1 MKIATN
7 QYFMKL
13 GRHLADQQA
22 DIATLQAK
30 LATGDTMVTPGSEPR
45 IAARSLELNSIIEK
59 QQGFLDNLS
68 RLDGRLMQEESV
80 VTTMRTLVTR
90 MQELTIRAAS
100 DTYSGSDR
108 AAMAVELQGYRDEIL
123 ALANT
128 TDPDGNY
135 LFAGIRNST
144 RPFVED
150 ADGVVAYQGDQTPT
164 RIEVDL
170 GHSLRINTTRDDVL
184 PDLVRDAD
192 DPDSRSRA
200 SVFRV
205 FDDLIAAVAGSDSTG
220 IRLGLGELDKVASGI
235 DQYTVDIG
243 LRRGIVETKTDITT
257 DRKLAMTNLLARERE
272 LDYATAVTEL
282 SSHMLALEAAQSTIA
297 KISQLT
303 LFNYLR

>member
-7 QYFMKL
+7 QYFLKL

-100 DTYSGSDR
+100 DTYADSDR
-108 AAMAVELQGYRDEIL
+108 AAIAVELRGYRDEIL

-144 RPFVED
+144 QPFVED
-150 ADGVVAYQGDQTPT
+150 ANGVVVYQGDQTPT
-164 RIEVDL
+164 RIDVDL

-192 DPDSRSRA
+192 DPESRSRA

-205 FDDLIAAVAGSDSTG
+205 FDDLIAAVASSDGAGT
-220 IRLGLGELDKVASGI
+220 RLGLDELDKVASGI
-235 DQYTVDIG
+235 DRYTVDIG

-282 SSHMLALEAAQSTIA
+282 SSHMLSLEAAQSTIA

>member
-150 ADGVVAYQGDQTPT
+150 ADGVVVYQGDQTPT